1 MYTRRKF
8 FTAAGVAT
16 AAALTKPSRILVSM
30 PKATT
35 DLKKIKITDIK
46 IAVLNLKYLT
56 TYVKVTTDSGLYGL
70 GEAFPKVDI
79 SGFIE
84 DLKDQIVGE
93 DPLNVEYLYE
103 KMMDELISR
112 GSRTGALCGA
122 IAGVETALWDLA
134 GKILDVPIYI
144 LLGGKYRNK
153 IRMYHDAPKPSGHVR
168 NEPGAWADA
177 AQESLES
184 GFTISKFSL
193 RRIDSEKW
201 NRYLS
206 DSDIYTYVKIMEAI
220 RTHVGPHF
228 PIGVDLH
235 WRHNTRD
242 GMRFVKAV
250 EHLNLMFVEDP
261 LPPENADA
269 FARLTAISNV
279 PIMTGE
285 NLFTRYGFRPFIEKQ
300 ACDYVHPDVQKCGG
314 LLETKKIA
322 DWSDIYYMNM
332 FCHNLSTPLGTIASG
347 HACMAIKNFIA
358 LEEPGVRDEYPEW
371 DDMIEW
377 EGPIYRNGY
386 LEITDKPGLGVEL
399 NIEVV
404 KKYCIG
410 DTGFFN

>member
-8 FTAAGVAT
+8 FAAAGITT
-16 AAALTKPSRILVSM
+16 AAALGQPSQLLSSM
-30 PKATT
+30 PKAKN
-35 DLKKIKITDIK
+35 DLGKVRITDIK

-56 TYVKVTTDSGLYGL
+56 TFVKVTTDSGLYGL

-79 SGFIE
+79 SGFIG
-84 DLKDQIVGE
+84 DLKEQIVGE

-122 IAGVETALWDLA
+122 IAGVETALLDLT
-134 GKILDVPIYI
+134 GKILNAPVYV
-144 LLGGKYRNK
+144 LLGGKYRDK
-153 IRMYHDAPKPSGHVR
+153 VCMYHDAPKPSG
-168 NEPGAWADA
+168 NAQNDPGAWADA

-201 NRYLS
+201 NRYLPAK
-206 DSDIYTYVKIMEAI
+206 DISKYVNIMEAI
-220 RTHVGPHF
+220 RSQVGPHY

-242 GMRFVKAV
+242 GMRFVKSI

-269 FARLTAISNV
+269 FARLTATSSV

-285 NLFTRYGFRPFIEKQ
+285 NLFTRHGFRPFIEKQ
-300 ACDYVHPDVQKCGG
+300 ACDYIHPDAQKCGG
-314 LLETKKIA
+314 LLETKKIS
-322 DWSDIYYMNM
+322 DWSDLYYMNM
-332 FCHNLSTPLGTIASG
+332 FCHNLSTPLGTVASG

-371 DDMIEW
+371 DDMIVW
-377 EGPIYRNGY
+377 DGPIYRNGN
-386 LEITDKPGLGVEL
+386 LEIPDKPGLGVRL
-399 NIEVV
+399 NNEVV
-404 KKYCIG
+404 KKFCIG
-410 DTGFFN
+410 DTGFFR